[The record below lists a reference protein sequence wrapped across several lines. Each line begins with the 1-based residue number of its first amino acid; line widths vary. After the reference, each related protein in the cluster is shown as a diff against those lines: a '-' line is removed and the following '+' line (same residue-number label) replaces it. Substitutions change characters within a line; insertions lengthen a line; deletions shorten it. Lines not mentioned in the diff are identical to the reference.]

1 MHVRHLHGAQN
12 ISRTWYISASAG
24 SSYSQLDLGQHANH
38 WSLKGPEKKKKEN
51 EQVIFFGRRIT
62 HGQLMQFFA
71 TSSKSLISNNPQAI
85 HFLQL
90 VVVIM

>member
-51 EQVIFFGRRIT
+51 EQVIFFWKEDNSWSID
-62 HGQLMQFFA
+62 
-71 TSSKSLISNNPQAI
+71 AI
-85 HFLQL
+85 FCHVQQKPDK
-90 VVVIM
+90 